1 MPPCKSCN
9 RSGHK
14 VGDER
19 CPAKPSDTILAFRGY
34 GHPLSNHY
42 ACDITVNGTSFKSVE
57 HAYFHRMA
65 TEMGK
70 HDLADDIKNAR
81 HAGVAKRLSHDIA
94 PDEDRWAWELDNIE
108 VMEKLLQAKLKQCPA
123 FKQCLIESTGMVIA
137 EATNSKIWATGMTPY
152 VTERTSK
159 EYWPGRNLLGA
170 MLTEMS
176 QELAGKQPM
185 ECTGESGELVSDDPS
200 PDDVT
205 SPKDVTLPQHP
216 QDSMHQPDTQ
226 PELPASQVD
235 YLTTQTSQSD
245 PVTQAS
251 QSDPITQ
258 ASQSDPITQD
268 SQSTYQKNQQN
279 HVEALQSSQHSGQ
292 HNAPVTSDPSAAK
305 GTSSSPF
312 ANAPSNAS
320 SNESS
325 HTSRT
330 RQKSPAFTRTP
341 RSFSAHSRRPST
353 PRHKTDKDRT
363 VKMFTPDIKTA
374 FKRKEPAS
382 SPDQLVNAQGKV
394 QKSDD
399 GIS

>member
-1 MPPCKSCN
+1 MMSLHYNYQINVYVESFDTPLPVQQHIGIFQCLILHHGKTMPPCKSCN

-34 GHPLSNHY
+34 GHPFSNHY
-42 ACDITVNGTSFKSVE
+42 ACDITVNGATFKSVE
-57 HAYFHRMA
+57 HAYFHQMA

-108 VMEKLLQAKLKQCPA
+108 IMEKLLQAKLKQCPA

-185 ECTGESGELVSDDPS
+185 ECTRESGELVSDDPS
-200 PDDVT
+200 PN
-205 SPKDVTLPQHP
+205 DVTLVQHP
-216 QDSMHQPDTQ
+216 QDSIHQLNSQ

-245 PVTQAS
+245 P
-251 QSDPITQ
+251 ITQ

-268 SQSTYQKNQQN
+268 SQTTSQNNQQN
-279 HVEALQSSQHSGQ
+279 QVKALQSGQQSGQ

-305 GTSSSPF
+305 VTSSSPS
-312 ANAPSNAS
+312 ANASSNAS

-330 RQKSPAFTRTP
+330 KQKNPAFNRTLEAFQHTAEDIVPQDTRL
-341 RSFSAHSRRPST
+341 
-353 PRHKTDKDRT
+353 
-363 VKMFTPDIKTA
+363 IKIGL
-374 FKRKEPAS
+374 KKS
-382 SPDQLVNAQGKV
+382 SHQT
-394 QKSDD
+394 
-399 GIS
+399 

>member
-1 MPPCKSCN
+1 M
-9 RSGHK
+9 
-14 VGDER
+14 ER
-19 CPAKPSDTILAFRGY
+19 
-34 GHPLSNHY
+34 
-42 ACDITVNGTSFKSVE
+42 
-57 HAYFHRMA
+57 
-65 TEMGK
+65 
-70 HDLADDIKNAR
+70 
-81 HAGVAKRLSHDIA
+81 
-94 PDEDRWAWELDNIE
+94 
-108 VMEKLLQAKLKQCPA
+108 LLQAKLKQCPA

-185 ECTGESGELVSDDPS
+185 ECTRESGELVSDDPS
-200 PDDVT
+200 PN
-205 SPKDVTLPQHP
+205 DVTLVQHP
-216 QDSMHQPDTQ
+216 QDSKHQLNSQ

-235 YLTTQTSQSD
+235 YLATQT
-245 PVTQAS
+245 S

-268 SQSTYQKNQQN
+268 SQTTSQNNQQN
-279 HVEALQSSQHSGQ
+279 QVKALQSGQQSGQ

-305 GTSSSPF
+305 VTWSSPS
-312 ANAPSNAS
+312 ANASSNAS

-330 RQKSPAFTRTP
+330 KQKNPAFNHTP
-341 RSFSAHSRRPST
+341 RSFSAHSRRHST
-353 PRHKTDKDRT
+353 PRHKTDKDRAE
-363 VKMFTPDIKTA
+363 KMFTPDIKTA